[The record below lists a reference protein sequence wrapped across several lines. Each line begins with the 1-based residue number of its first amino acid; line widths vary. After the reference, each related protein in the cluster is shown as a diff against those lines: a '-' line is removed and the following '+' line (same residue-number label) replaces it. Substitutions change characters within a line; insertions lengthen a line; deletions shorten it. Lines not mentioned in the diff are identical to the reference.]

1 MEHNYS
7 IIASKSIS
15 KRTENRMKT
24 RKGIILLGCVTIFLW
39 VSYTPNFIPLPFS
52 LQPSVKKI
60 AKNLADASESIK
72 EKAGFGGKSQAEIER
87 GLMKKVILIWLI
99 KAVPILIGLFSGLFL
114 IRRKN
119 YGRVMAVLVAI
130 SWILLNSIIY
140 VNSGNIRDRLYAT
153 YVTLFRKDPVFVIH
167 NDILPVIIFLFTIFY
182 LMRPTIAREFKDSK
196 RGR

>member
-1 MEHNYS
+1 
-7 IIASKSIS
+7 
-15 KRTENRMKT
+15 MKT
-24 RKGIILLGCVTIFLW
+24 RKGIILLGCVTILLW
-39 VSYTPNFIPLPFS
+39 VSYTPNLVPLPFS

-60 AKNLADASESIK
+60 AKNLADASDSVR

-87 GLMKKVILIWLI
+87 GMMKKVILIWMI
-99 KAVPILIGLFSGLFL
+99 KAVPILIGLLSGLFL

-130 SWILLNSIIY
+130 SWILLNSMLY
-140 VNSGNIRDRLYAT
+140 VNSGNIRDRLYNT
-153 YVTLFRKDPVFVIH
+153 YVTFFRQAPLFVIH

-182 LMRPTIAREFKDSK
+182 LMRPSIAREFKAGK

>member
-1 MEHNYS
+1 
-7 IIASKSIS
+7 
-15 KRTENRMKT
+15 MKT

-39 VSYTPNFIPLPFS
+39 VSYIPILIPLPFS
-52 LQPSVKKI
+52 LQSSVKKI
-60 AKNLADASESIK
+60 AKNLADASESIR

-99 KAVPILIGLFSGLFL
+99 KAIPILIGLFSGLFL

-119 YGRVMAVLVAI
+119 YGRVMAILVAI

-140 VNSGNIRDRLYAT
+140 VNSGNIRDQLYMT
-153 YVTLFRKDPVFVIH
+153 YVTLFREDPVFVIH

-182 LMRPTIAREFKDSK
+182 LMRPSIAREFKDSK